1 MNNTRRLFPSL
12 VRSEATLFSSAMNVR
27 AEAISAGALPCSS
40 SAAIVS
46 TRPSIFAASQLPIFA
61 PGSETEVMANKRNRK
76 AKKKHRKRQEG
87 KEVSLRRA

>member
-12 VRSEATLFSSAMNVR
+12 VRSEATFFSSAMTVR
-27 AEAISAGALPCSS
+27 ADAISAGALPCSS

-46 TRPSIFAASQLPIFA
+46 TRPSIFASQLPIFA
-61 PGSETEVMANKRNRK
+61 PGETQVMANKRNRK
-76 AKKKHRKRQEG
+76 VKKKHRKRQEG

>member
-12 VRSEATLFSSAMNVR
+12 VRSEATFFSSAMTVR
-27 AEAISAGALPCSS
+27 AEAISAGGALPC

-61 PGSETEVMANKRNRK
+61 PGETQVMANKRNRK
-76 AKKKHRKRQEG
+76 VKKKHRKRQEG